1 MNKDTD
7 AGYNKNQHTLSTD
20 YILGEFQEFC
30 SPWINSFN
38 PHKNSVVYYYSPYF
52 MRKQLK
58 KS

>member
-1 MNKDTD
+1 MLRTN
-7 AGYNKNQHTLSTD
+7 

-30 SPWINSFN
+30 SPRINSFN
-38 PHKNSVVYYYSPYF
+38 PQKNYVVYYYYPHF